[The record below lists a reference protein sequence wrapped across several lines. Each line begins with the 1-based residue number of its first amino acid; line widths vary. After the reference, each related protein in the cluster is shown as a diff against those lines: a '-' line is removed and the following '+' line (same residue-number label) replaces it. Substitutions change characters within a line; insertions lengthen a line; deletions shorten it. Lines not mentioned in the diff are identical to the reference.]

1 MIMMITWLWTL
12 GVVALIV
19 IVSIFAYLDRVY
31 RELERAVGGK
41 LRERLDA
48 FEATVE
54 PRLGFERTTAASLA
68 SLVTHLWLAA
78 LLAVTL
84 VAVVQREPVV
94 WRAVL
99 ELIVII
105 GTEIVVALHFVPS
118 FLLARSGTRWLL
130 PLVPAIRASFI
141 VASPLETVVS
151 LGNLLAELKEE
162 HEPGGQQD
170 QDQAIE
176 ALVEA
181 ARGEGLLERDD
192 VRLIEQVVEFGDKR
206 AKDMMTPRP
215 DIVAVSAV
223 ATVEQLRRL
232 MVQTK
237 FSRVPIYENSLDEIV
252 GLVSSHDVMEVSERD
267 ASRRIVREL
276 MRPVLMVPESKFGSE
291 LLREMQ
297 LKHQQMAIVIDEY
310 GLVAGVVS
318 VEDLVEEIIG
328 EIGEEDRKPVPD
340 VVREAPGSLLLRGSV
355 PIEKLEELLSV
366 EIDHERSG
374 DSTTIAGLL
383 NHLAGHVPKPGEVV
397 DTDGLRFEILEANQ
411 RKVLRLRARRL
422 LAASSST
429 AQGRS

>member
-1 MIMMITWLWTL
+1 MMITWLWTL
-12 GVVALIV
+12 GVVGLIAV
-19 IVSIFAYLDRVY
+19 VSVFAYLDRVY
-31 RELERAVGGK
+31 RELERAVGGR

-54 PRLGFERTTAASLA
+54 PRLRFERTTAASLA

-99 ELIVII
+99 ELVVII

-130 PLVPAIRASFI
+130 PLVPAIRVNFI
-141 VASPLETVVS
+141 IASPLETVVS
-151 LGNLLAELKEE
+151 LGKLLAELKEE
-162 HEPGGQQD
+162 HEGGGEPNQD
-170 QDQAIE
+170 EAIE

-181 ARGEGLLERDD
+181 ARGEGLLERDE

-206 AKDMMTPRP
+206 VKDMMTPRP
-215 DIVAVSAV
+215 DIVAIPA
-223 ATVEQLRRL
+223 AAKIEQLRRL

-237 FSRVPIYENSLDEIV
+237 LSRVPVFENSLDEIV
-252 GLVSSHDVMEVSERD
+252 GIVYSHDVLEVSERD

-310 GLVAGVVS
+310 GLVAGVVT
-318 VEDLVEEIIG
+318 VEDLVEEIVG
-328 EIGEEDRKPVPD
+328 EIGEEDRKQVPD
-340 VVREAPGSLLLRGSV
+340 VVREAPGSLLMRGSV

-366 EIDHERSG
+366 EIDPERAG
-374 DSTTIAGLL
+374 EATTIAGLL
-383 NHLAGHVPKPGEVV
+383 NHVAGHVPRPGEVV

-422 LAASSST
+422 PLASGSS
-429 AQGRS
+429 AGAA

>member
-422 LAASSST
+422 LAASSSA